1 MDKNSLRIF
10 LTGLI
15 AILCVNL
22 GYSQKNQ
29 KAVSLFNGKDLSQ
42 WEMTGDE
49 PGFEVKQGMIVTT
62 VQNGSNLFTKKQYG
76 NYILRLEYM
85 LSEVGN
91 SGVLIRSDPAN
102 AWVTGAEVQLLAPW
116 TPYRDD
122 LHCTGSLY
130 GLVAVTNRP
139 DETTG
144 IWHQMEILCDRQ
156 YIRISVDGETTTEA
170 HIDTVEGFQDKNLKG
185 AIGLQSNHSHPSE
198 FAKFKNLT
206 IIDLDADPDYVL
218 KGFMD
223 GDGLVRQQAY
233 EAAADL
239 GNTLIPDLAMMLDS
253 NEPVLQKGA
262 RQALFGIIAKA
273 TSPDTGKRHYKEV
286 KKTLQKSHK
295 NAKSKM
301 ARQYTD
307 WLLYVL
313 KGEK

>member
-1 MDKNSLRIF
+1 MDKYTLRIF
-10 LTGLI
+10 I
-15 AILCVNL
+15 AVVITVLCVTA
-22 GYSQKNQ
+22 GFSQKSQ

-42 WEMTGDE
+42 WEMPGEE
-49 PGFEVKQGMIVTT
+49 PGFEVKEGVIVTT
-62 VQNGSNLFTKKQYG
+62 VQNGSNLFTKKHYG
-76 NYILRLEYM
+76 NYILQLEYL

-102 AWVTGAEVQLLAPW
+102 AWATGAEVQLLAPW

-130 GLVAVTNRP
+130 GYVAVTNRP

-156 YIRISVDGETTTEA
+156 YIRISVDGKMTTEVNT
-170 HIDTVEGFQDKNLKG
+170 DTLEGFQEKYLKG
-185 AIGLQSNHSHPSE
+185 AIGLQSNHSHASE

-223 GDGLVRQQAY
+223 NNGRVRQQAY
-233 EAAADL
+233 EAAVDL
-239 GNTLIPDLAMMLDS
+239 GSSVIKDLTVMLDS
-253 NEPVLQKGA
+253 NDPGLQKGA
-262 RQALFGIIAKA
+262 RQVLFDITAQA
-273 TSPDTGKRHYKEV
+273 TKPDTGRKHYKEV

-295 NAKSKM
+295 KAKSKM